1 VWEPNLTFVTAHLAV
16 GGRFPAERAE
26 HLARELRIRAVVD
39 LRSEACD
46 EEAVLRRH
54 GLAFLH
60 LPTDDHCAVAQDRL
74 DEGVT
79 FARRHLDRGER
90 VLVHCEHGIGRS
102 ALLALCILVSQGE
115 APLDA
120 LERAKAKRPLVSP
133 SPAQY
138 EAWVGWLQRCEPAM
152 PVPSF
157 DAFKAI
163 AYRHLHGA
171 L

>member
-1 VWEPNLTFVTAHLAV
+1 MWEPNLTFVTPHLAV

-26 HLARELRIRAVVD
+26 HLALDLGICAIVD
-39 LRSEACD
+39 LRSEARD
-46 EEAVLRRH
+46 DEAVLVRH

-60 LPTDDHCAVAQDRL
+60 LPTDDHCAIAQAML
-74 DEGVT
+74 DEGVA
-79 FARRHLDRGER
+79 FAIRHLDRGER

-102 ALLALCILVSQGE
+102 ALLALCILVAQGR

-120 LERAKAKRPLVSP
+120 LELAKAKRPLVSP

-138 EAWVGWLQRCEPAM
+138 EAWAVWLRRRAPEAD
-152 PVPSF
+152 VPDF

-163 AYRHLHGA
+163 AYRHLTGA
-171 L
+171 A